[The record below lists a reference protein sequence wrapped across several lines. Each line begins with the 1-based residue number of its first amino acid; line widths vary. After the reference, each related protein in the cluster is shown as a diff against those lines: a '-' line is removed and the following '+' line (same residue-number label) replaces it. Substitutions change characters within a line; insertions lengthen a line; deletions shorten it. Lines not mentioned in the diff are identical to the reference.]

1 MLISYKKPRGRFFI
15 VGKPGG
21 QPVAEWTVTVTAGA
35 NGSVSVDGVSGN
47 YSATV
52 PDGTV
57 LEIEATASEHYAFT
71 QWSDGNTD
79 NPRTITV
86 TSDIALS
93 SENDPLSY
101 HVWIYSNGN
110 GDVSV
115 DGTVGDY
122 DDYCSYGTSL
132 ALEALPATDYSFDS
146 WSDGNTSATR
156 TVTVTGDIVLAASF
170 QEETQ
175 YYSVN
180 IYSSGPFTVVVDG
193 VEGDYYE
200 SVAEGT
206 ELSVEAIIE
215 EGSIFDSWSDG
226 NTDNPRTLTVDG
238 QIELTAYC
246 HEDEY
251 VEPTYLT
258 VNGVQGEGTVS
269 INGGEPDYSVTEE
282 VIPGDCRLIEAFPEE
297 GYEFVEWTTQGQ
309 VSVNDST
316 ENPTYAC
323 AGNEEA
329 ATNIVNAVFQQV
341 EQDFN
346 VDIHAGANGSV
357 SVDGVQGDYL
367 ETVPGGTVL
376 EIEAVADEHYA
387 FVQWSDGN
395 QDNPRTLT
403 VDSDIYLGSEN
414 DPMSYNVRVYSNGN
428 GDVSVD
434 GMTGD
439 YDDYCSY
446 GSQLE
451 LEAVPGTGYEFD
463 SWSDGDTSN
472 PRTLTVDDE
481 IVLAASFK
489 VEVDQFKVTNT
500 GSNPAKVL
508 IGIIAETNDTSKRYT
523 FNVTNMTLVSESHE
537 LNVEWSTDKTNWTSA
552 TYAYP
557 NFNFANGNFGGG
569 FYFGPLLQPGES
581 VYLRNFDTE
590 KLYVEYKVTSTSV
603 YYYAF
608 PGIGMWDNTNR
619 VYNQFSV
626 SGELST
632 LFKDQSARNRIR
644 MYMDLGDCSQLKLDK
659 VYDTWHNSSDTRYD
673 NTHYGTFASMFYG
686 CSAITNPPQITYSQQ
701 TTKYGQYYNM
711 FRYCTSLTSAPV
723 FPETTIT
730 KKALGYTFHNCTALA
745 LIDVNFTT
753 WSTYKSGSSTSL
765 YNTDNWVFNVASSGT
780 FRKPNALT
788 TARGTSQIPNN
799 WTIVYKG

>member
-1 MLISYKKPRGRFFI
+1 MLISYKKPKGRFFV
-15 VGKPGG
+15 VGGKA

-57 LEIEATASEHYAFT
+57 LALSATASEHYAFT

-93 SENDPLSY
+93 SEN
-101 HVWIYSNGN
+101 G
-110 GDVSV
+110 
-115 DGTVGDY
+115 
-122 DDYCSYGTSL
+122 
-132 ALEALPATDYSFDS
+132 
-146 WSDGNTSATR
+146 
-156 TVTVTGDIVLAASF
+156 
-170 QEETQ
+170 
-175 YYSVN
+175 
-180 IYSSGPFTVVVDG
+180 
-193 VEGDYYE
+193 
-200 SVAEGT
+200 
-206 ELSVEAIIE
+206 
-215 EGSIFDSWSDG
+215 
-226 NTDNPRTLTVDG
+226 
-238 QIELTAYC
+238 
-246 HEDEY
+246 
-251 VEPTYLT
+251 
-258 VNGVQGEGTVS
+258 
-269 INGGEPDYSVTEE
+269 
-282 VIPGDCRLIEAFPEE
+282 
-297 GYEFVEWTTQGQ
+297 
-309 VSVNDST
+309 
-316 ENPTYAC
+316 
-323 AGNEEA
+323 
-329 ATNIVNAVFQQV
+329 
-341 EQDFN
+341 
-346 VDIHAGANGSV
+346 
-357 SVDGVQGDYL
+357 
-367 ETVPGGTVL
+367 
-376 EIEAVADEHYA
+376 
-387 FVQWSDGN
+387 
-395 QDNPRTLT
+395 
-403 VDSDIYLGSEN
+403 
-414 DPMSYNVRVYSNGN
+414 PMSYEVWIYSNGN

-463 SWSDGDTSN
+463 SWSDGDSTN
-472 PRTLTVDDE
+472 PRTLTVDND
-481 IVLAASFK
+481 IALGASFK

-523 FNVTNMTLVSESHE
+523 FNVTNTTLVSESHE
-537 LNVEWSTDKTNWTSA
+537 LNVEWSTDKTNWTST
-552 TYAYP
+552 TYTYP

-569 FYFGPLLQPGES
+569 LYFGPLLQPGES

-590 KLYVEYKVTSTSV
+590 KLYVEYKGTSNNY

-608 PGIGMWDNTNR
+608 PGIGMWDSTNR

-632 LFKDQSARNRIR
+632 LFKDQSAINRIR

-673 NTHYGTFASMFYG
+673 SEHYGTFASMFYG

-730 KKALGYTFHNCTALA
+730 KKALLYTFSNCSALA
-745 LIDVNFTT
+745 SVEVKFTN
-753 WSTYKSGSSTSL
+753 WSTYKISSGSSSF
-765 YNTDNWVFNVASSGT
+765 NTNNWLSSVASVGT
-780 FRKPNALT
+780 FKKPSALST
-788 TARGTSQIPNN
+788 TRDTSHIPAN
-799 WTIVYKG
+799 WTVVDV

>member
-1 MLISYKKPRGRFFI
+1 MLIVYKKPTRGRFFV
-15 VGKPGG
+15 VGGKA
-21 QPVAEWTVTVTAGA
+21 QPVVEWTVTVTAGA

-57 LEIEATASEHYAFT
+57 LTLSATASEHYAFT

-101 HVWIYSNGN
+101 HVRIRTNGN
-110 GDVSV
+110 GSVSV

-146 WSDGNTSATR
+146 WSDGNTSTTR

-180 IYSSGPFTVVVDG
+180 IYSSGPFTIVVDG

-269 INGGEPDYSVTEE
+269 IDGGEPDYSVTEE
-282 VIPGDCRLIEAFPEE
+282 VIPEDCRSIEAFPEE

-309 VSVNDST
+309 VSVNDPT

-323 AGNEEA
+323 SGNEDG

-341 EQDFN
+341 EEDFN

-357 SVDGVQGDYL
+357 SVDGVPGDYL

-376 EIEAVADEHYA
+376 DIEALPDTDYE
-387 FVQWSDGN
+387 FTQWSDGN
-395 QDNPRTLT
+395 TDNPRTLT
-403 VDSDIYLGSEN
+403 VDSDIYLGASFQQAAPQFKHFYVKDLSGSANTLTLTAGTE
-414 DPMSYNVRVYSNGN
+414 SYTPV
-428 GDVSVD
+428 VSV
-434 GMTGD
+434 
-439 YDDYCSY
+439 S
-446 GSQLE
+446 
-451 LEAVPGTGYEFD
+451 V
-463 SWSDGDTSN
+463 
-472 PRTLTVDDE
+472 
-481 IVLAASFK
+481 
-489 VEVDQFKVTNT
+489 
-500 GSNPAKVL
+500 
-508 IGIIAETNDTSKRYT
+508 
-523 FNVTNMTLVSESHE
+523 
-537 LNVEWSTDKTNWTSA
+537 STDMANWSGPTEITTGGITFTVPADGKLYLKATANRWSGSSSGRNRGHWISCSGRYAVGGCINSLLFGDNYQNSALTTNNSTCFAYLFSDSINLVDASDLIMSA
-552 TYAYP
+552 TV
-557 NFNFANGNFGGG
+557 ANNC
-569 FYFGPLLQPGES
+569 Y
-581 VYLRNFDTE
+581 R
-590 KLYVEYKVTSTSV
+590 
-603 YYYAF
+603 
-608 PGIGMWDNTNR
+608 
-619 VYNQFSV
+619 
-626 SGELST
+626 
-632 LFKDQSARNRIR
+632 
-644 MYMDLGDCSQLKLDK
+644 
-659 VYDTWHNSSDTRYD
+659 
-673 NTHYGTFASMFYG
+673 
-686 CSAITNPPQITYSQQ
+686 
-701 TTKYGQYYNM
+701 NM
-711 FRYCTSLTSAPV
+711 FEGCTSLTTAPELPATTLVSSCYNGMFQGCTSLTTAPELPATTLVSSCYRNMFYNCRNVSEITIYADDISANYCL
-723 FPETTIT
+723 TTWLYGVAST
-730 KKALGYTFHNCTALA
+730 GTFHNLGSA
-745 LIDVNFTT
+745 
-753 WSTYKSGSSTSL
+753 SYPSGA
-765 YNTDNWVFNVASSGT
+765 NGIPSG
-780 FRKPNALT
+780 
-788 TARGTSQIPNN
+788 
-799 WTIVYKG
+799 WTEVHS

>member
-1 MLISYKKPRGRFFI
+1 MLISYKKPRGRFFV
-15 VGKPGG
+15 VGGKA
-21 QPVAEWTVTVTAGA
+21 QPVVEWTVTVTAGA
-35 NGSVSVDGVSGN
+35 NGSVSVDGVTGN

-57 LEIEATASEHYAFT
+57 LTLSATASEHYAFT

-132 ALEALPATDYSFDS
+132 ALEALPATDYSFDR
-146 WSDGNTSATR
+146 WSDGNTSTTR
-156 TVTVTGDIVLAASF
+156 TVTVTGNIVMAASF

-175 YYSVN
+175 YYQVN

-193 VEGDYYE
+193 VEGDYNE

-282 VIPGDCRLIEAFPEE
+282 VIPEDCHLIEAFPEE

-309 VSVNDST
+309 VSVNDPT

-346 VDIHAGANGSV
+346 VDIHAGSNGSV
-357 SVDGVQGDYL
+357 TVDGDEGDYL
-367 ETVPGGTVL
+367 NTVPGGTVM
-376 EIEAVADEHYA
+376 EIEAVPD
-387 FVQWSDGN
+387 
-395 QDNPRTLT
+395 
-403 VDSDIYLGSEN
+403 
-414 DPMSYNVRVYSNGN
+414 
-428 GDVSVD
+428 
-434 GMTGD
+434 
-439 YDDYCSY
+439 
-446 GSQLE
+446 
-451 LEAVPGTGYEFD
+451 TGYEFD

-472 PRTLTVDDE
+472 PRTLIVDDD
-481 IVLAASFK
+481 ISLAASFK

-537 LNVEWSTDKTNWTSA
+537 LNVEWSTDKTNWTST

-590 KLYVEYKVTSTSV
+590 KLYVEYKGTSNNY

-608 PGIGMWDNTNR
+608 PGIGMWDSTSR
-619 VYNQFSV
+619 VYSQFSV

-659 VYDTWHNSSDTRYD
+659 VYNTWHNSSDTRYD

-753 WSTYKSGSSTSL
+753 WSTYQSGSSTSL

>member
-1 MLISYKKPRGRFFI
+1 MIISNKKPKGRFFI
-15 VGKPGG
+15 VGKQGG

-35 NGSVSVDGVSGN
+35 NGSVSVDDTPGDFAEMV
-47 YSATV
+47 V
-52 PDGTV
+52 DGTV
-57 LEIEATASEHYAFT
+57 LVLEATASEHYAFT

-93 SENDPLSY
+93 SENVPMSY
-101 HVWIYSNGN
+101 SVRVFSNGN

-122 DDYCSYGTSL
+122 DDYCSFDTSL
-132 ALEALPATDYSFDS
+132 ALEALPAPDYSFDS

-215 EGSIFDSWSDG
+215 EGSIFDNWSDG

-282 VIPGDCRLIEAFPEE
+282 VIPEDCRLIEAFPEE

-395 QDNPRTLT
+395 TDNPRTLT

-489 VEVDQFKVTNT
+489 EAQPQPDYFYVEDIS
-500 GSNPAKVL
+500 GSN
-508 IGIIAETNDTSKRYT
+508 N
-523 FNVTNMTLVSESHE
+523 TLSIKKS
-537 LNVEWSTDKTNWTSA
+537 NTSA
-552 TYAYP
+552 PTIEVFKSEDGQNWSSMGSTSTTPITVTIPSNGKVYLKCTTNSWTANRFNTSNVITASGSHRIGGKIMSLLKGDNYEGATFDSSNAYAFCRSFSDDTYLTDASNLILPTNVADYCYAY
-557 NFNFANGNFGGG
+557 
-569 FYFGPLLQPGES
+569 
-581 VYLRNFDTE
+581 
-590 KLYVEYKVTSTSV
+590 
-603 YYYAF
+603 
-608 PGIGMWDNTNR
+608 
-619 VYNQFSV
+619 
-626 SGELST
+626 
-632 LFKDQSARNRIR
+632 
-644 MYMDLGDCSQLKLDK
+644 
-659 VYDTWHNSSDTRYD
+659 
-673 NTHYGTFASMFYG
+673 MFL
-686 CSAITNPPQITYSQQ
+686 N
-701 TTKYGQYYNM
+701 
-711 FRYCTSLTSAPV
+711 CTSLVTGPVLPATTLSQWCYCYMFNTCSSLTSV
-723 FPETTIT
+723 TTYAQDISAT
-730 KKALGYTFHNCTALA
+730 NCVGTWLGNVAATGTFHNLGTA
-745 LIDVNFTT
+745 
-753 WSTYKSGSSTSL
+753 TYPSG
-765 YNTDNWVFNVASSGT
+765 ASGVPSG
-780 FRKPNALT
+780 
-788 TARGTSQIPNN
+788 
-799 WTIVYKG
+799 WTEVHS